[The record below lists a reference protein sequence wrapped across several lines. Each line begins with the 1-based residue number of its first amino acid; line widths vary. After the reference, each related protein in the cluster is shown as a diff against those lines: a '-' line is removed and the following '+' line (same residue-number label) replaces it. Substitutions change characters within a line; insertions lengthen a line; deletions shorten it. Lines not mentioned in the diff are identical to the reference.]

1 MDALPHI
8 PVADRPQPADDTP
21 TPLCTVVPWNHADA
35 APLPLSDVD
44 AIMVGD
50 DDDREEG

>member
-1 MDALPHI
+1 MTDAPL
-8 PVADRPQPADDTP
+8 VTDDTP

-35 APLPLSDVD
+35 QPLPLSDVD
-44 AIMVGD
+44 ELMCGD